1 MTSPRGGYGFKS
13 IPSYRLRKYWR
24 HIGNTPRGKRLKI
37 TKKESLDILS
47 AFSGN
52 SSNNN
57 SNSSNG
63 GSTASSEFV
72 LQRNTAY
79 MKPFYE
85 LVKQRSKRENIDD
98 SQIKT
103 PSGELLDKVI
113 LGLSRRILELNPKLE
128 GGYAQACAEKYHYAQ
143 CKSVDILFS
152 DILEQMPEIA
162 ISEDVSK
169 SSRKGPGAR
178 AVGVQ
183 RRRAFCVMEN
193 FLGALVEMGGVLL
206 PQGFSRKFL
215 HLGYSCLPKAIFIQY
230 VERGVLTVTKGF
242 VWSLYE
248 RGAYRKDFDFF
259 YLLLCKLSVGN
270 IVDILISK
278 APLPLFFVEHFLSR
292 CPKVLFSDGLEL
304 DESSPFYPLS
314 LVLQSLHKS
323 VEALKAQESEILF
336 RYADL
341 PQKYREEEHVVADL
355 EAIDKVVDTFYFY
368 ETLDLS

>member
-1 MTSPRGGYGFKS
+1 M
-13 IPSYRLRKYWR
+13 
-24 HIGNTPRGKRLKI
+24 
-37 TKKESLDILS
+37 
-47 AFSGN
+47 
-52 SSNNN
+52 
-57 SNSSNG
+57 
-63 GSTASSEFV
+63 
-72 LQRNTAY
+72 
-79 MKPFYE
+79 
-85 LVKQRSKRENIDD
+85 
-98 SQIKT
+98 
-103 PSGELLDKVI
+103 
-113 LGLSRRILELNPKLE
+113 
-128 GGYAQACAEKYHYAQ
+128 
-143 CKSVDILFS
+143 
-152 DILEQMPEIA
+152 
-162 ISEDVSK
+162 
-169 SSRKGPGAR
+169 
-178 AVGVQ
+178 
-183 RRRAFCVMEN
+183 
-193 FLGALVEMGGVLL
+193 
-206 PQGFSRKFL
+206 
-215 HLGYSCLPKAIFIQY
+215 
-230 VERGVLTVTKGF
+230 
-242 VWSLYE
+242 YE